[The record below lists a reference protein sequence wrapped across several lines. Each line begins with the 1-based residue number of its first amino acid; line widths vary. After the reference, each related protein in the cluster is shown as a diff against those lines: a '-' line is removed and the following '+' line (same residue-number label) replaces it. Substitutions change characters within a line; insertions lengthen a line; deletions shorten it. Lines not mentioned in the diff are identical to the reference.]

1 MPAQPQ
7 HAAGDADTDGAGMMG
22 QDLGASIPRLGD
34 IRRLIGQA
42 PMSAHQ
48 IAAISVCMGLNMLD
62 GFDILVMSFAAPGA
76 SAEWKLNGSQLGLLF
91 SAALVG
97 VACGSLF
104 LAPRADR
111 FGRRAI
117 VMLSVLI
124 VSIGM
129 LTSAFATSFMML
141 AALRALTG
149 LGIGGILACA
159 TVLVAEY
166 ASDRWRSTASFL
178 YTTGYSLGGT
188 LGGAVAAL
196 LIEHFGWRSAFEL
209 GAAASFFMLPV
220 SFWGLPESVDFLI
233 TKQPVNALQTLNR
246 LLAKMRHPVL
256 STLPRGESPGLL
268 DTGSVR
274 RLLARPSRRSTLLIW
289 AAFFFLMG
297 GYYFVFNWTPK
308 LLTSSGLSVKQGINS
323 GVLLSLGG
331 IVGTVLFAFVSRV
344 IDVRRVTLGCLL
356 ASAAL
361 MAVFALSLAQLPLA
375 VLVGVALGGMST
387 SAMAGLYAIT
397 PTLYAADQRTAGMG
411 WGLGIGRIGAILAP
425 IATGM
430 LVDHAWHPVELFC
443 LFAGVFMLSWLAL
456 AGMTS
461 LGTRALAIG
470 EATP

>member
-1 MPAQPQ
+1 
-7 HAAGDADTDGAGMMG
+7 MMG
-22 QDLGASIPRLGD
+22 QDPGAPLPRLGD
-34 IRRLIGQA
+34 IRRLVGQA

-48 IAAISVCMGLNMLD
+48 ITAITVCMGLNMLD

-76 SAEWKLNGSQLGLLF
+76 SAEWQLNGSQLGLLF

-97 VACGSLF
+97 IACGSLF

-129 LTSAFATSFMML
+129 LAAAFATSYEML
-141 AALRALTG
+141 AVLRAVTG
-149 LGIGGILACA
+149 LGIGGILASA

-196 LIEHFGWRSAFEL
+196 LIERFGWRSAFEL

-233 TKQPVNALQTLNR
+233 TRQPDNALHKLNR
-246 LLAKMRHPVL
+246 LLSKMRHPVL
-256 STLPRGESPGLL
+256 STLPRREPHAALPGS
-268 DTGSVR
+268 GSVR
-274 RLLARPSRRSTLLIW
+274 RLLAPVSRRSTLLIW
-289 AAFFFLMG
+289 TAFFFLMG

-308 LLTSSGLSVKQGINS
+308 LLTASGLSVKQGINS

-331 IVGTVLFAFVSRV
+331 IVGTILFAFVNRL

-356 ASAAL
+356 ASAVL
-361 MAVFALSLAQLPLA
+361 MAVFALSLSNLPIA

-397 PTLYAADQRTAGMG
+397 PTLYTADLRTAGMG

-425 IATGM
+425 LATGV
-430 LVDHAWHPVELFC
+430 LVDHAWQPVQLFC
-443 LFAGVFMLSWLAL
+443 LFAGVFLLSWLAL
-456 AGMTS
+456 VGMTS
-461 LGTRALAIG
+461 SATRALAVG
-470 EATP
+470 EAA

>member
-1 MPAQPQ
+1 
-7 HAAGDADTDGAGMMG
+7 MMG
-22 QDLGASIPRLGD
+22 QDPGAPLPRPGD
-34 IRRLIGQA
+34 IRGLVGQA

-48 IAAISVCMGLNMLD
+48 IAAITVCMGLNMLD
-62 GFDILVMSFAAPGA
+62 GFDILVMSFAAPGD
-76 SAEWKLNGSQLGLLF
+76 SAEWKLSGSQLGLLF
-91 SAALVG
+91 SAALIG
-97 VACGSLF
+97 IACGSLF
-104 LAPRADR
+104 LAPQADR

-117 VMLSVLI
+117 VMWSVLT

-129 LTSAFATSFMML
+129 LAAAFATSFEML
-141 AALRALTG
+141 AVLRAITG
-149 LGIGGILACA
+149 LGIGGILASA

-196 LIEHFGWRSAFEL
+196 LIERFGWRSAFEL

-233 TKQPVNALQTLNR
+233 TKQPANALRKLNR

-256 STLPRGESPGLL
+256 PALPSRESHTAVPGS
-268 DTGSVR
+268 GSVR
-274 RLLARPSRRSTLLIW
+274 RLLAPPSRRATLLIW
-289 AAFFFLMG
+289 TAFFFLMG

-331 IVGTVLFAFVSRV
+331 IVGTILFAFVNRI

-361 MAVFALSLAQLPLA
+361 MAVFALSLAHLPIA

-397 PTLYAADQRTAGMG
+397 PTLYPADLRTAGMG

-425 IATGM
+425 LATGV

-443 LFAGVFMLSWLAL
+443 LFAGVFLLSWLAL

-461 LGTRALAIG
+461 MATRALAVG
-470 EATP
+470 EAA